1 MKKVVVILK
10 ALKLPLLAFFISAT
24 LSIATSMY
32 FKPGFPMD
40 SILKDILA
48 GINGGAVFYVIT
60 VIIPRFIQEQNAREY
75 TLRRYTRIKEEM
87 LEKLFIFLDKP
98 NLEIVRKSV
107 SSYEAT
113 RNYIKKNDLQKIRDN
128 LSEDLTKDY
137 VYYLFQLKELL
148 TSLLGYEFIKGNQE
162 LYEKVQKTN
171 YRINLFQKSFELY
184 YKEGE
189 EKVFS
194 DKFVAF
200 VTDFLLGDSAGEC
213 KGKDDF
219 IEMLET
225 A

>member
-1 MKKVVVILK
+1 MNRAIIIVK
-10 ALKLPLLAFFISAT
+10 ALKLPLLAFFISIT
-24 LSIATSMY
+24 LSISTALY
-32 FKPGFPMD
+32 FKPEFPID

-75 TLRRYTRIKEEM
+75 TLKRYVRIKEEM
-87 LEKLFIFLDKP
+87 LEKLLIFLKKP
-98 NLEIVRKSV
+98 NLEVVRKSANN
-107 SSYEAT
+107 YEVI
-113 RNYIKKNDLQKIRDN
+113 RNYLKKDDLKGIAN
-128 LSEDLTKDY
+128 SLSEDLIKDY
-137 VYYLFQLKELL
+137 VYYLYQLKELL

-194 DKFVAF
+194 DKFIAF
-200 VTDFLLGDSAGEC
+200 MIDFLLGESNGEV
-213 KGKDDF
+213 KEKDEF
-219 IEMLET
+219 VEMLET